1 MLFLDLSKQYQKIKE
16 KIDQRLQNV
25 INGGQFILGPEV
37 IELEKQLALFVGVK
51 HCITVGNGTDAL
63 TIALMGLGVK
73 QGDEVIT
80 TPFSF
85 AATTEAIC
93 LLGAVS
99 VFVDIEPDTYLI
111 DPSKISAAITKK
123 TKAILPVSLF
133 GQCADFDK
141 INDIASM
148 KNISV
153 IEDAAQSFG
162 ATYLGRRSC
171 SLSTLACTS
180 FFPSKPL
187 GCYGDG
193 GACFTN
199 DDEIAAK
206 LKQIRVHGQTGR
218 YQHTLLGVNS
228 RLDTLQ
234 AAVLLEKLA
243 IFPEEIAWRNKIAN
257 CYETLLGKKIKIP
270 TIHPNNTSVY
280 AQYTIETTQR
290 EELKKYLQIQG
301 IPTAVH
307 YTQPLYRQPAFQK
320 HCRIVGSMKNTE
332 HAVKHVL
339 SLPMYAYLDKKEVC
353 LVADAIKEFSGITCI
368 SN

>member
-1 MLFLDLSKQYQKIKE
+1 MLFLDLNKQYQKIKE
-16 KIDQRLQNV
+16 KVDQRLQKV
-25 INGGQFILGPEV
+25 LKEGQFILGPEV

-63 TIALMGLGVK
+63 TIALMAIGI
-73 QGDEVIT
+73 QRGDEVIT

-93 LLGAVS
+93 LLGATP
-99 VFVDIEPDTYLI
+99 VFVDIDPNTYLI
-111 DPSKISAAITKK
+111 DPSKIAAAITEK
-123 TKAILPVSLF
+123 TKAILAVSLF
-133 GQCADFDK
+133 GQCVDFNE
-141 INDIASM
+141 INDSLGI
-148 KNISV
+148 KNIPV

-162 ATYLGRRSC
+162 ATYQNRRSC
-171 SLSTLACTS
+171 SLSALACTS

-187 GCYGDG
+187 ACYGDG

-206 LKQIRVHGQTGR
+206 LKQIRVHGQSAR

-243 IFPEEIAWRNKIAN
+243 IFPEEIASRRRIAH
-257 CYETLLGKKIKIP
+257 YYQKLLGYEIKTP
-270 TIHPNNTSVY
+270 VIHSDNTSVY

-290 EELKKYLQIQG
+290 EELKNYLHKQG
-301 IPTAVH
+301 IPTAIH
-307 YTQPLYRQPAFQK
+307 YSKPLYLQPAFQSR
-320 HCRIVGSMKNTE
+320 CRIVGNMKNTE
-332 HAVKHVL
+332 YAVNHVL
-339 SLPMYAYLDKKEVC
+339 SLPMHAYLEKPEIC
-353 LVADAIKEFSGITCI
+353 LVADAIKEFSLGCI
-368 SN
+368 VI